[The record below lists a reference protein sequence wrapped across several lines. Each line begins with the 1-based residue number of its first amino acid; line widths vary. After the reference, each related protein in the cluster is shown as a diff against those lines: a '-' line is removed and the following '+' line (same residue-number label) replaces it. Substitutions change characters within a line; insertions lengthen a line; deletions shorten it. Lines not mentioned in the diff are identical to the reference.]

1 MYLRFKPDL
10 SAGFSFNTRPETGLC
25 SWLSNSPSSRRSSEE
40 QTDANAPAC
49 PLCRSSRALPGTAR
63 ACPLCR
69 SSRGLPGT
77 ARAPLEVLGAGGE
90 RSGASLPRAVPPGPA
105 AAAAVCAAVR
115 PARWEKRFWLE
126 RKTWCF
132 LEGVLAHFLSNQIDS
147 LLWFAVQAQSSA
159 RAAARRKDGWV
170 NSPCPECFAPL
181 ETHSWEWRC
190 HLISV

>member
-1 MYLRFKPDL
+1 MIPFDEVIDEPFLISLKERNLDMIIYSTSPNVPLQDSPLIPDL
-10 SAGFSFNTRPETGLC
+10 KQDSAPG
-25 SWLSNSPSSRRSSEE
+25 
-40 QTDANAPAC
+40 
-49 PLCRSSRALPGTAR
+49 CRTARLPGGVQRSKRMQMPLR
-63 ACPLCR
+63 APCAGAAVA
-69 SSRGLPGT
+69 SRGQPG
-77 ARAPLEVLGAGGE
+77 RRWRRWVREG
-90 RSGASLPRAVPPGPA
+90 SGAELPFPA

-132 LEGVLAHFLSNQIDS
+132 LEGVLTYFLSNQIDS

-181 ETHSWEWRC
+181 ETHSWE
-190 HLISV
+190 